1 MTLRAATVLTS
12 PVRSVCLV
20 VGSLIRSQSIIAFS
34 MSNELTHATCEVQ
47 PTICTPAK
55 VACCSFYNSILVW
68 LQGEA
73 SGEGLSRPLSRDDG
87 MLHRLLAFPCSRLWD
102 LYPCWPMSA
111 PAPTLV
117 ACREAT
123 LGFQCVRHHSQV
135 RAEGYSC
142 SFGCSGSRVHMARQ
156 ATTIFAMPM
165 FDIRNSII
173 CILGPC

>member
-87 MLHRLLAFPCSRLWD
+87 MLHRLLAFPCSRLRH
-102 LYPCWPMSA
+102 LCPYWPMSA
-111 PAPTLV
+111 PAPTPGGLSQSPPWLSVCPSPQPSLCQRIRMLV
-117 ACREAT
+117 
-123 LGFQCVRHHSQV
+123 
-135 RAEGYSC
+135 
-142 SFGCSGSRVHMARQ
+142 
-156 ATTIFAMPM
+156 
-165 FDIRNSII
+165 
-173 CILGPC
+173 